1 MPAGALAGAALVLHV
16 SATAAIGL
24 ATGTLALA
32 ALVTSALSGERLI
45 DAS

>member
-1 MPAGALAGAALVLHV
+1 V